1 MSRRKSR
8 ILAFQ
13 GLYSWEVGKI
23 PLEDVLKF
31 DWTVPLET
39 EVKAKTNGEEKSV
52 LDVNDAF
59 EIETSSDENPSENIV
74 FARMLISGTIEH
86 LEEIDEIIKKYLKS
100 WDFDRVNKVS
110 LSILRM
116 SVYSLKYQP
125 ELQPTIIIDEAIHL
139 AKDFGPEDSF
149 KFVNAILDN
158 IKKFLNGSK

>member
-31 DWTVPLET
+31 DWNSPLDSDT
-39 EVKAKTNGEEKSV
+39 DS
-52 LDVNDAF
+52 DAD
-59 EIETSSDENPSENIV
+59 SDKELESDNASPAENIV
-74 FARMLISGTIEH
+74 FARMLVSGTIEH
-86 LEEIDEIIKKYLKS
+86 LAEIDDIIKQHLKS
-100 WDFDRVNKVS
+100 WDISRINKVS

-125 ELQPTIIIDEAIHL
+125 DVQPSIVIDEAIHL

-158 IKKFLNGSK
+158 IKKFLNKNK

>member
-31 DWTVPLET
+31 DWNSPLES
-39 EVKAKTNGEEKSV
+39 ESKSEEKSEDV
-52 LDVNDAF
+52 LADNF
-59 EIETSSDENPSENIV
+59 ESESSENVV
-74 FARMLISGTIEH
+74 FAKMLVAGTVEH
-86 LEEIDEIIKKYLKS
+86 LSEIDEIIKKHLKT
-100 WDFDRVNKVS
+100 WDFERVNKVS

-116 SVYSLKYQP
+116 SVYSLKYQQD
-125 ELQPTIIIDEAIHL
+125 LQPSIVIDEAIHL

-158 IKKFLNGSK
+158 IKKFLNSPEN

>member
-31 DWTVPLET
+31 DWNSPFELKSDAEKEVENET
-39 EVKAKTNGEEKSV
+39 AV
-52 LDVNDAF
+52 
-59 EIETSSDENPSENIV
+59 SENIV
-74 FARMLISGTIEH
+74 FARMLVSGTVEH
-86 LEEIDEIIKKYLKS
+86 LAEIDEIIKKHLKS
-100 WDFDRVNKVS
+100 WDIERINKVS

-116 SVYSLKYQP
+116 SVYALKYQT
-125 ELQPTIIIDEAIHL
+125 ELQPSIVIDEAIHL
-139 AKDFGPEDSF
+139 AKDFGPDESF

-158 IKKFLNGSK
+158 IKKYLNNDLAK